1 MSTFLFVL
9 MLAVSVS
16 VTAVSLHEIKCD
28 LSDKTEHGN
37 MKNIR
42 AASRGAAILLSMFV
56 SSAYLAHEAVYHHNC
71 SGEDCPVCEFIAQI
85 VELRRSLGMML
96 LALLL
101 VCISLAVRRAWR
113 EQDGMAMPVL
123 GTLVSRKIRL
133 NN

>member
-1 MSTFLFVL
+1 MRKH
-9 MLAVSVS
+9 
-16 VTAVSLHEIKCD
+16 LHVIAMVMC
-28 LSDKTEHGN
+28 
-37 MKNIR
+37 
-42 AASRGAAILLSMFV
+42 AAILLSMFV

-113 EQDGMAMPVL
+113 EQYGMAMPVL